1 MKPKRIF
8 ANVLRVVAVVILF
21 IAMLPLVLN
30 SEKLMK
36 DPHFAAWMGF
46 LLAIGAATAIF
57 ALASLISRE
66 AIAPPEVTASLQRMQ
81 QQLMELDVKLK
92 ELDLMNDR
100 AHRAPQPQPQ
110 HKDYSQQFQQIA
122 HALEEVRQ
130 VSLLPDADRRERLK
144 VHREQRKA
152 IMLKE
157 LYGLVPAHDWP
168 RAERLLITLETE
180 YPNDS
185 EVAKGR
191 SYLDHSRKLFQDETM
206 IRSSREIEELVA
218 AASFERA
225 LEKVNLLVQG
235 FPTSPE
241 AHTLAARVQKE
252 FDTHQETTVQ
262 RMFEEIKHD
271 SERRMWK
278 RALMHAEHLLGRF
291 PTHRYAEAVRMQL
304 ATLQENA
311 EIQERQEME
320 VRIQELIHDRQFD
333 EAIELAEDVVRRYPL
348 SPQAESLEKLLPKI
362 RELAREGLV
371 PTPGTPGE
379 G

>member
-1 MKPKRIF
+1 
-8 ANVLRVVAVVILF
+8 
-21 IAMLPLVLN
+21 
-30 SEKLMK
+30 
-36 DPHFAAWMGF
+36 
-46 LLAIGAATAIF
+46 
-57 ALASLISRE
+57 
-66 AIAPPEVTASLQRMQ
+66 
-81 QQLMELDVKLK
+81 MELDVKLK
-92 ELDLMNDR
+92 EIDLMRDR
-100 AHRAPQPQPQ
+100 ASRAPAQPMPQ
-110 HKDYSQQFQQIA
+110 KDYSDQLKQLA

-130 VSLLPDADRRERLK
+130 VSMLPDADRRERLK

-152 IMLKE
+152 IMIKE

-185 EVAKGR
+185 DVSKGR

-206 IRSSREIEELVA
+206 IRESREIEDLVSA
-218 AASFERA
+218 TSFERA
-225 LEKVNLLVQG
+225 LEKANLLVQG
-235 FPTSPE
+235 FPTNPD
-241 AHTLAARVQKE
+241 AHTLQARVRKE
-252 FDTHQETTVQ
+252 FETHQETNVQ

-291 PTHRYAEAVRMQL
+291 PTHRLAEAVRMQMS
-304 ATLQENA
+304 TLQENA

-320 VRIQELIHDRQFD
+320 VRIQELMRDRQFG

-362 RELAREGLV
+362 RELAREAV
-371 PTPGTPGE
+371 NT
-379 G
+379 

>member
-30 SEKLMK
+30 SETLMK

-57 ALASLISRE
+57 ALAALVSRE
-66 AIAPPEVTASLQRMQ
+66 AVAPPEVTASLQRMQ

-92 ELDLMNDR
+92 ELDLMTDR

-110 HKDYSQQFQQIA
+110 QKDYSQQFQQLT

-130 VSLLPDADRRERLK
+130 VSLPPDADRRERLK

-157 LYGLVPAHDWP
+157 LYGLVPAHEWP

-206 IRSSREIEELVA
+206 IRSSREI
-218 AASFERA
+218 
-225 LEKVNLLVQG
+225 
-235 FPTSPE
+235 
-241 AHTLAARVQKE
+241 
-252 FDTHQETTVQ
+252 
-262 RMFEEIKHD
+262 
-271 SERRMWK
+271 
-278 RALMHAEHLLGRF
+278 
-291 PTHRYAEAVRMQL
+291 
-304 ATLQENA
+304 
-311 EIQERQEME
+311 
-320 VRIQELIHDRQFD
+320 
-333 EAIELAEDVVRRYPL
+333 
-348 SPQAESLEKLLPKI
+348 
-362 RELAREGLV
+362 
-371 PTPGTPGE
+371 
-379 G
+379 